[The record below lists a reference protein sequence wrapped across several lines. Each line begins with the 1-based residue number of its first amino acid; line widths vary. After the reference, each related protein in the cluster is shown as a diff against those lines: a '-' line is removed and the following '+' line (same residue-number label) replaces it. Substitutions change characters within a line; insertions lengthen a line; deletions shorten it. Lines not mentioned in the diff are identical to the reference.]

1 MSKEKKL
8 WLKRLKLWASM
19 SSTTDAVEF
28 IKYSSPSFFKKH
40 LKTIKLTS
48 DEALG
53 ELIKEENKEKFS
65 IFAKEQKQVYHQSF
79 WDFVIQNGS
88 KEQILEAVENNPY
101 ASSIT
106 YLIDKYDDEFM
117 EKFFKVYNGKF
128 SGFTVEKLVEV
139 GFTNSLYEAIK
150 KLATFKDFD
159 FRNSAEK
166 AIFDSNFDKLKKL
179 YLCSVN
185 NFGWIAK
192 EYLILSKDKK
202 AIWDFFSKSTPS
214 VNELKLIVKSGDEE
228 LETFAVQKYLDLS
241 YCNKEFVFELLKTKN
256 DEALKLYI
264 SKNLLSD
271 EQELLMVTNFS
282 DNTIK
287 FYIDKYGD
295 DHQISDKA
303 LSFINKNKDLSLK
316 EFSFKVYGYPYKE
329 EKDFIIKASCQ
340 DVLKYIDNI
349 NLFSANEPLLFKP
362 ELREALKKYLILYGL
377 SKGAEI
383 TLIKKGSTKLVK
395 LYLEYLEKQGS
406 DKKKLLCEEAL
417 HFFVKNGEVDI
428 VAKYLTDNK
437 IKLSCNS
444 EKEILLRG
452 NETLINLIPKI
463 SQDALVAVAKVG
475 TFEQLTRLFFIDNV
489 VFEENAEIEL
499 VKRKM
504 LISSSDG
511 LSYKNSAIRCYIE
524 QRPLTEKAEQ
534 MLFEDEY
541 FDEELIRYY
550 IYRYN
555 FKKKTELLLLNKKY
569 SKLLELYI
577 EKYRISDELF
587 VEAAKIL

>member
-1 MSKEKKL
+1 
-8 WLKRLKLWASM
+8 
-19 SSTTDAVEF
+19 
-28 IKYSSPSFFKKH
+28 
-40 LKTIKLTS
+40 
-48 DEALG
+48 
-53 ELIKEENKEKFS
+53 
-65 IFAKEQKQVYHQSF
+65 
-79 WDFVIQNGS
+79 
-88 KEQILEAVENNPY
+88 
-101 ASSIT
+101 
-106 YLIDKYDDEFM
+106 
-117 EKFFKVYNGKF
+117 
-128 SGFTVEKLVEV
+128 
-139 GFTNSLYEAIK
+139 
-150 KLATFKDFD
+150 
-159 FRNSAEK
+159 
-166 AIFDSNFDKLKKL
+166 
-179 YLCSVN
+179 
-185 NFGWIAK
+185 
-192 EYLILSKDKK
+192 
-202 AIWDFFSKSTPS
+202 
-214 VNELKLIVKSGDEE
+214 
-228 LETFAVQKYLDLS
+228 LDLS
-241 YCNKEFVFELLKTKN
+241 YCDKEFVFELLKTKN

-295 DHQISDKA
+295 DHQLSDKA
-303 LSFINKNKDLSLK
+303 LSYINKNKDLSLK

-362 ELREALKKYLILYGL
+362 ELREVLKKYLILYGL

-437 IKLSCNS
+437 IKLSCNC

-463 SQDALVAVAKVG
+463 SQDALVEVAKVG

-489 VFEENAEIEL
+489 VFGENAEIEL
-499 VKRKM
+499 IKRKK
-504 LISSSDG
+504 LVSSSNG

-524 QRPLTEKAEQ
+524 QRSLTEKAEQ

-555 FKKKTELLLLNKKY
+555 FKKKTEILLLNNKY
-569 SKLLELYI
+569 RKLLELYI

-587 VEAAKIL
+587 AEAAKIL